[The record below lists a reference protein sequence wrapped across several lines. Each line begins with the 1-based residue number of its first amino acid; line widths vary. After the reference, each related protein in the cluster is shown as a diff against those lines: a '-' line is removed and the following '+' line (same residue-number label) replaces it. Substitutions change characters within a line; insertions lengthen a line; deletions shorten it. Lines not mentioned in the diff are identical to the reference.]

1 MCIIYLGGS
10 LMNEQQSQA
19 NRKVLVCITLQQNSK
34 RLIDEG
40 SSLAQSLNAD
50 FHILHISKGTTIF
63 ENEESSKL
71 FQELF
76 RYGASLGGEVH
87 FLCSMHVT
95 DTITS
100 FIKENAITD
109 LVIGAAPNNNE
120 EKKNVYNRL
129 TESLQMINIITLKR
143 E

>member
-1 MCIIYLGGS
+1 ME
-10 LMNEQQSQA
+10 EQQSQIS
-19 NRKVLVCITLQQNSK
+19 RKVLVCITLQHNSK

-40 SSLAQSLNAD
+40 SNIAQSLDAD
-50 FHILHISKGTTIF
+50 FHVLHISKGTTIF

-87 FLCSMHVT
+87 FLCSTHVT

-100 FIKENAITD
+100 FIRENAITD
-109 LVIGAAPNNNE
+109 LVIGEAPNSTE
-120 EKKNVYNRL
+120 DKRNVYSRL
-129 TESLQMINIITLKR
+129 KDNLQMINIIALKR